1 MKCPNC
7 NAQIHIS
14 PNTNILKCEYCDTEL
29 IINNNIPNSPQQT
42 NIFPQ
47 RTNNFPQ
54 QTNNFPQYTGS
65 VEEMKKWEKE
75 RNKYLIIQA
84 VITFFLSIFME
95 INLTG
100 IGVLLF
106 FIAIAYSFVLPVHLI
121 NIKPISP
128 TKQKNNKLI
137 EFIKVYPAFVG
148 AFWGGMLIIL
158 FILA

>member
-42 NIFPQ
+42 NS
-47 RTNNFPQ
+47 FPQ
-54 QTNNFPQYTGS
+54 QTGF
-65 VEEMKKWEKE
+65 VEKMKKWEKE
-75 RNKYLIIQA
+75 RNKHLIIQA